1 MGAIVQ
7 SFIDLYG
14 REPSP
19 YEIGRLMEIEARI
32 AKKRNKLMS
41 PNKYNPEMKS
51 AAMPEPIVNKKKK
64 QKLTRLSYQGK
75 QINRLLKMGITLDKI
90 SYILDEPMSL
100 IEYQINKH
108 NMPREDVK

>member
-1 MGAIVQ
+1 MVMVVQ

-14 REPSP
+14 KEPSP
-19 YEIGRLMEIEARI
+19 DEIRKLMELEAKY

-51 AAMPEPIVNKKKK
+51 PAKPEPIVNKTKKP
-64 QKLTRLSYQGK
+64 KLTRLSYQGK